1 MGKRKKI
8 YIKYNAGK
16 VLIKL
21 VIMNIFKEKGYYYLV
36 LIQTIFTHKKYYL
49 FLSI

>member
-21 VIMNIFKEKGYYYLV
+21 VIMNIFKEKGYY
-36 LIQTIFTHKKYYL
+36 
-49 FLSI
+49 LSSLNINNFYS